1 MSTRLVIRLLLL
13 VILAALIFQRC
24 YRSAA
29 AQNSALKTGSIVKAE
44 LAGGATQRY
53 ALYLLAQQFVRVTVD
68 HYGFDAQV
76 IVNAPDGASVYEVEG
91 TNDNAYGT
99 SFAFIT
105 ASVGAYQLTVVSQD
119 KETAVKPYSVQVG
132 EARAIQ
138 STDEQRLAAERRIHA
153 ANKERGARTTEARRA
168 ALKGYGEAL
177 NTFRTIN
184 DRRGEAQALHE
195 MARTYNDLG
204 ERELARDYHQ
214 QALTTRRANDDK
226 LGAAQSLHNLG
237 NVHGNLGDVPTALKH
252 FDEALALR
260 RELSDKRGELVTLN
274 GLGSLWANRGDFKKA
289 TTYYEQVQQLARDTN
304 DRRSEAEAV
313 FGLGRFARQQGQPE
327 KALTFYE
334 QALSLY
340 QAMGNRGGEASV
352 LQGMGVAYLVSN
364 DHAQAI
370 DYLQRA
376 VTLARESKNPAIEAQ
391 ALNPLADAYE
401 ASGAMDQARAT
412 YDEALKLARDTRNQ
426 RTEAAI
432 MNNLALFHLGLGER
446 QRALELYQAALPLVQ
461 KFGGSRGAAPH
472 LKGIAATY
480 SALGE
485 KQQALDYFQQALDTG
500 RTLNDPVA
508 EASILSDIATT
519 LNSLGDRQR
528 ALDRLQEALA
538 IAQRL
543 KQPTLEADLLIDKGW
558 LLISANEKEEALKQ
572 FESVQ
577 GRANL
582 APGKQISALNGAAI
596 CHNDLERPE
605 RALGLLTRALELARK
620 IGSRGGEASSL
631 LNLGW
636 VTYRQE
642 NRDAAREHFTGALNV
657 KRAISDRSGEAATLF
672 ALARLDRDAGELTN
686 ALKQIESALEILE
699 ALRAKVTSQ
708 DLRTSYF
715 ATVRRYYDL
724 YIDVLMELSRL
735 QKDDRYSAQALQ
747 ASERARARS
756 LLDMLSE
763 SRADI
768 RQGVNPE
775 LVSRERE
782 LQDLL
787 NGKADALLQA
797 RQRKGGE
804 AQAVAIAKDLD
815 ALTGELQQLQT
826 RIRQQSPRYATLT
839 QPQPLNLKEL
849 QTRVLD
855 ENTILLEYA
864 LGEDR
869 SYLWAVTP
877 TSLRSYVLPKRAEI
891 ETAAQEVY
899 RLLTVRNQSQRQ
911 LTAASGK
918 IETRRMSPAQ
928 ADAQYWRAARKLSQ
942 MILQPVAAQLG
953 RKRLVIVAEG
963 ALQYVPFG
971 ALPVVGSRLS
981 VVGKQPKSRQSAI
994 RNLPSAIPLVLNHE
1008 IVNLPS
1014 ASTLA
1019 VMREEMKDRQTAPR
1033 MIAVFADPVFD
1044 QSDVRLKSANKD
1056 ETAKQT
1062 AQVAQ
1067 ANDKDKAA
1075 QKTEV
1080 AADVTRQLIAAKL
1093 GDVEN
1098 GFRIP
1103 RLPFTRNEAERIV
1116 KTSSANFVDGQARIS
1131 MDFAARRTALFDNEL
1146 SQYRIVHIA
1155 THGLLDAERPEL
1167 SALIFSLVDEQGK
1180 PQDGFLRAHE
1190 IYNLN
1195 LPAELVVLSA
1205 CETGLGKQIRGEGL
1219 VGLTRGFMYAGAPRV
1234 VVSLWSVS
1242 DRATS
1247 ELMAKF
1253 YRKLLTEKARPAEA
1267 LRAAQIAMWNEGRW
1281 RAPYYWA
1288 AFTLQGEW
1296 R

>member
-1 MSTRLVIRLLLL
+1 MSKRLVLRLILL
-13 VILAALIFQRC
+13 VILAVLIFQRC
-24 YRSAA
+24 HRSAA
-29 AQNSALKTGSIVKAE
+29 AQSSELKASLKAGSTVKAE
-44 LAGGATQRY
+44 LAGGAMQRY

-76 IVNAPDGASVYEVEG
+76 TVSAPDGALVYEAEG

-105 ASVGAYQLTVVSQD
+105 ARAGAYQLTVVSQD
-119 KETAVKPYSVQVG
+119 KETAAKPYSVQVG
-132 EARAIQ
+132 EARASE

-153 ANKERGARTTEARRA
+153 ANKERSARTTEARRA

-177 NTFRTIN
+177 NTSRAIN
-184 DRRGEAQALHE
+184 DRRGEAQALIE

-214 QALTTRRANDDK
+214 QALAIRRASDDR
-226 LGAAQSLHNLG
+226 LGAAQSLHNLA
-237 NVHGNLGDVPTALKH
+237 NVYSNLGDVPTAIKH
-252 FDEALALR
+252 FEEALALR
-260 RELSDKRGELVTLN
+260 RELNDKRGELVTLN

-289 TTYYEQVQQLARDTN
+289 TAYYEQVQQLARDTN

-313 FGLGRFARQQGQPE
+313 FGLGRFARQQGQPQ
-327 KALTFYE
+327 KALAFYE

-364 DHAQAI
+364 DHAKAI
-370 DYLQRA
+370 EHLQRA
-376 VTLARESKNPAIEAQ
+376 ITLARESKNPAIEAQ

-401 ASGAMDQARAT
+401 ASGDMSKALAT
-412 YDEALKLARDTRNQ
+412 YEEALKLARDTRNQ

-432 MNNLALFHLGLGER
+432 MNNLALFYLGLGER
-446 QRALELYQAALPLVQ
+446 QKALELYQLALPLVQ

-472 LKGIAATY
+472 LKGMAATY
-480 SALGE
+480 NAMGE
-485 KQQALDYFQQALDTG
+485 KQQALDYYQQALETG

-543 KQPTLEADLLIDKGW
+543 KLPGLEADLLLDKGW
-558 LLISANEKEEALKQ
+558 LLISANEKEEALQQ
-572 FESVQ
+572 FENVQ

-582 APGKQISALNGAAI
+582 APGVQISALNGAAI

-605 RALGLLTRALELARK
+605 QAQQLLMRALELARK
-620 IGSRGGEASSL
+620 IGSRAGEASSL

-636 VTYRQE
+636 VAYRQE
-642 NRDAAREHFTGALNV
+642 NRDAAREYFTGALAA

-672 ALARLDRDAGELTN
+672 ALARLDRDAGEFTS

-699 ALRAKVTSQ
+699 ALRAKVASQ

-724 YIDVLMELSRL
+724 YIDILMELSRL
-735 QKDDRYSAQALQ
+735 QKDEDYSAQALQ

-775 LVSRERE
+775 LVRRERE

-804 AQAVAIAKDLD
+804 AQASVIAKDLD

-855 ENTILLEYA
+855 ENTVLLEYA

-877 TSLRSYVLPKRAEI
+877 TSLRSYVLPKRADI
-891 ETAAQEVY
+891 EAAAQEVY
-899 RLLTVRNQSQRQ
+899 RLLTVRNQAQRQ
-911 LTAASGK
+911 LTAAPGK
-918 IETRRMSPAQ
+918 IETHRMNPAV
-928 ADAQYWRAARKLSQ
+928 ADAQYWQAARKLSR

-953 RKRLVIVAEG
+953 HKRLVIVAEG
-963 ALQYVPFG
+963 ALQYVPF
-971 ALPVVGSRLS
+971 ASLPVVSRRLS
-981 VVGKQPKSRQSAI
+981 VVGKQPKSKQSAI
-994 RNLPSAIPLVLNHE
+994 RNPQSAIPLVIDHE

-1019 VMREEMKDRQTAPR
+1019 VMREEMKDRQAAPR

-1044 QSDVRLKSANKD
+1044 QSDVRLKSASKG
-1056 ETAKQT
+1056 EAVKQT
-1062 AQVAQ
+1062 AQVSG
-1067 ANDKDKAA
+1067 NDAPAK
-1075 QKTEV
+1075 

-1116 KTSSANFVDGQARIS
+1116 KASRDDNVRVS
-1131 MDFAARRTALFDNEL
+1131 MDFAARRSALFDSEL

-1180 PQDGFLRAHE
+1180 AQDGFLRAHE

-1205 CETGLGKQIRGEGL
+1205 CETGLGKQVRGEGL

-1253 YRKLLTEKARPAEA
+1253 YHKLLTEHARPAEA

>member
-1 MSTRLVIRLLLL
+1 MSTRLVIRFLLL

-29 AQNSALKTGSIVKAE
+29 AQNSALKTGSTVKAE

-76 IVNAPDGASVYEVEG
+76 TVNAPDGSSVYEVED

-105 ASVGAYQLTVVSQD
+105 ASAGAYQLSVVSQD
-119 KETAVKPYSVQVG
+119 KETAAKSYSVQVG
-132 EARAIQ
+132 EARAIEPA
-138 STDEQRLAAERRIHA
+138 DEQRLAAERRIHA
-153 ANKERGARTTEARRA
+153 ANKERSARTTEARRA

-177 NTFRTIN
+177 NTSRTIS

-214 QALTTRRANDDK
+214 QALSVRRVNDDK

-237 NVHGNLGDVPTALKH
+237 NVHGNLGDVPTAIKH
-252 FDEALALR
+252 FEEALALR

-313 FGLGRFARQQGQPE
+313 FGLGRFARQQGQPQ
-327 KALTFYE
+327 KALAFYE

-352 LQGMGVAYLVSN
+352 LQGMGVAYLVAN
-364 DHAQAI
+364 DHAKAV

-376 VTLARESKNPAIEAQ
+376 VTLAREAKNPGIEAQ

-401 ASGAMDQARAT
+401 ASGAMDKARAT

-432 MNNLALFHLGLGER
+432 MNNFALFHLGLGDR
-446 QRALELYQAALPLVQ
+446 QQALELYQAALPLVQ

-472 LKGIAATY
+472 LKGMASTY
-480 SALGE
+480 NAMGE
-485 KQQALDYFQQALDTG
+485 KQQALDYYQQALDTA
-500 RTLNDPVA
+500 RTLNDPVF
-508 EASILSDIATT
+508 EAATLGSIATT

-528 ALDRLQEALA
+528 ALARLEEGLA
-538 IAQRL
+538 ITQRL
-543 KQPTLEADLLIDKGW
+543 KLPTLESDLLLDKGW
-558 LLISANEKEEALKQ
+558 VLVSANEKEEALRQ
-572 FESVQ
+572 FETIQ
-577 GRANL
+577 ARANL
-582 APGKQISALNGAAI
+582 SPSIQISALNGAAN

-605 RALGLLTRALELARK
+605 QAKQLSTRALELSRK
-620 IGSRGGEASSL
+620 VGSRGGEASSL
-631 LNLGW
+631 LSLGW
-636 VTYRQE
+636 IAYGQE
-642 NRDAAREHFTGALNV
+642 QRDVAHEHFTNALAA

-775 LVSRERE
+775 LVRRERE

-804 AQAVAIAKDLD
+804 AQAAVITKDLD
-815 ALTGELQQLQT
+815 SLTGELQQLQT

-891 ETAAQEVY
+891 EAAAQEVY
-899 RLLTVRNQSQRQ
+899 RLLTVRNQAQRQ
-911 LTAASGK
+911 LTAAQGK
-918 IETRRMSPAQ
+918 IETRRVSPAV
-928 ADAQYWRAARKLSQ
+928 ADAQYWRAAGKLSQ
-942 MILQPVAAQLG
+942 MILQPVASQLG
-953 RKRLVIVAEG
+953 HKRLVIVAEG

-971 ALPVVGSRLS
+971 ALPVAGSRLP
-981 VVGKQPKSRQSAI
+981 VAGKRGLANRQPTTDNRQ
-994 RNLPSAIPLVLNHE
+994 PLVVNHE

-1019 VMREEMKDRQTAPR
+1019 VMREELKDRQAAPR

-1044 QSDVRLKSANKD
+1044 QRDERLKPVNKD
-1056 ETAKQT
+1056 EAAKQT
-1062 AQVAQ
+1062 AQVGENGA
-1067 ANDKDKAA
+1067 ATKAA
-1075 QKTEV
+1075 EGK
-1080 AADVTRQLIAAKL
+1080 AAVTADITRQLIVAKL

-1116 KTSSANFVDGQARIS
+1116 KASRDENVRIS
-1131 MDFAARRTALFDNEL
+1131 MDFAAQRAALFDREL

-1167 SALIFSLVDEQGK
+1167 SALIFSLVDENGK

-1219 VGLTRGFMYAGAPRV
+1219 VGLTRGFMYAGVPRV

-1247 ELMAKF
+1247 ELMSKF